1 MKLQHIILAGMA
13 IAMVATSC
21 KESRI
26 NPGDNGYNQDTIH
39 VAPPMPDPTAAKA
52 ILDSLPDSLVLTVQQ
67 ARDTCTAMGPGGTT
81 ATEYYIKGWVCAL
94 DAKNAEA
101 IEKYGNAVFY
111 MGVSYLSQVKH
122 SFEAYQ
128 VYGKDKKKIVDPEA
142 VKVGDFVIVKSK
154 LTNYN
159 GTPETPGQGAGTII
173 YSTNERCNPIMDTT
187 KITPDPAG
195 VDVPA
200 GTLSVYQALKI
211 SDELGIGN
219 TSTETYYIK
228 GWISK
233 LDSKN
238 AEGIANYG
246 NATFYITATNDG
258 TTNAFTFEAY
268 QVYGKNGKRITNLN
282 QVEVGDFVVLKSKI
296 KNFNGVAETTDKGSA
311 SIYSSSNTNF
321 NAEFN
326 K

>member
-1 MKLQHIILAGMA
+1 MKLQHIILAGLA

-81 ATEYYIKGWVCAL
+81 ATEYYVKGWVCAL

-200 GTLSVYQALKI
+200 GTLSVYQAIKI
-211 SDELGIGN
+211 GEELGSGK
-219 TSTETYYIK
+219 TSNETYYIK
-228 GWISK
+228 GWVFK
-233 LDSKN
+233 
-238 AEGIANYG
+238 AEATTESDIQQYG
-246 NATFYITATNDG
+246 NRICYIAPTNDG
-258 TTNAFTFEAY
+258 TTNAFQFEGYRVKGANNA
-268 QVYGKNGKRITNLN
+268 KFTNAN
-282 QVEVGDFVVLKSKI
+282 QLEVGDFVVIKSKI
-296 KNFNGVAETTDKGSA
+296 QNYNGTIETANGGFV
-311 SIYSSSNTNF
+311 YSSSNANF